1 MFDWM
6 YETEKVDPIENEI
19 EKLELKRAKMNPDF
33 GAAREYE
40 QVSER
45 LNKMLDIVGH
55 QKQMDAETWRYFANQ
70 IDDLKA
76 ELDTLRDSYQEA
88 KEYNDIEER
97 LKALYEMQTT
107 RKQNKTK
114 RFEITGD
121 TILKCGCYM
130 LLGTMI
136 IFKEELIGPVASKA
150 LPFIKVM

>member
-76 ELDTLRDSYQEA
+76 ELDTLRDAYQEA

-114 RFEITGD
+114 RFEIT
-121 TILKCGCYM
+121 IASSM
-130 LLGTMI
+130 L
-136 IFKEELIGPVASKA
+136 
-150 LPFIKVM
+150 